1 MTLYSNFISL
11 PIGYSWR

>member
-11 PIGYSWR
+11 PLGYSWR